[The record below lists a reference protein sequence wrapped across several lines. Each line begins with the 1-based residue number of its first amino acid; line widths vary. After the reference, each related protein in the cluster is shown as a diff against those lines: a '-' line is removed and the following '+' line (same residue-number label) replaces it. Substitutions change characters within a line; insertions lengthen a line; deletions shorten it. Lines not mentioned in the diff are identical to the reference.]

1 MTVDSSRQLGQAL
14 MAFSGLQVL
23 LFLIGASRRSYA
35 AIAIPV
41 FAMLALVSALAF
53 WVGYTMA
60 NTDWGEPA
68 DYGVEE
74 DEAPEAKTED
84 APPPETTD

>member
-1 MTVDSSRQLGQAL
+1 VTLDRSRQIGQAL
-14 MAFSGLQVL
+14 MVLSGLQVL

-35 AIAIPV
+35 ALAIPV
-41 FAMLALVSALAF
+41 FAGLAVVSALAF

-60 NTDWGEPA
+60 TTDWGEPA

-74 DEAPEAKTED
+74 DEVPEAEG
-84 APPPETTD
+84 APPPETIG

>member
-68 DYGVEE
+68 DYGIEE
-74 DEAPEAKTED
+74 DDVPEAEG
-84 APPPETTD
+84 APPPETID

>member
-1 MTVDSSRQLGQAL
+1 MTVDNSRRMGQAL
-14 MAFSGLQVL
+14 MAISGLQVL

-35 AIAIPV
+35 ALAIPV
-41 FAMLALVSALAF
+41 FAFLAVVSALAF

-74 DEAPEAKTED
+74 EDVAEAEG
-84 APPPETTD
+84 APPPETIG